1 MCGILAIVRP
11 SSSIPSP
18 SRHASRAN
26 SLLDRLAHRGPDGC
40 ATRTSDHAW
49 LGHRRLAIV
58 DPAGGAQP
66 LRDGTIAWI
75 ANAEIYN
82 HAELRALFGAARGTT
97 SDIAPLGP
105 AWRVLGAELPRAL
118 DAQFALVCVDERSG
132 DWIAAR
138 DHMGICPLYL
148 GRHADG
154 TLWFASEMK
163 ALIDDCESVELVEP
177 GHAWIRD
184 ASGTR
189 CERWYDPGWRH
200 GADDL
205 VPTHEQLRETLIDA
219 VDKRLMSDVPWGVL
233 LSGGVDSSVIAAIT
247 ARRARA
253 LGIGPVHSFSI
264 GLRGASDLEPARIVA
279 AHLGTVHHE
288 YVFTIEEAVA
298 SLPAVVEH
306 LESDQQIRTGVP
318 TYLLGRR
325 IAADGF
331 KMVLSGEGADETF
344 GGYLYFHSAPS
355 PAEFHAETVRKTTR
369 LHQYDV
375 MRANKAPMASGL
387 ELRFPFLDRRVLDLV
402 MRTAPEMR
410 MPRPGPDGRPMEKAF
425 LREAFEGWLPAEVLW
440 RQKEQFSDGC
450 GYGWVDELRRRAAAR
465 FDEAALLRAA
475 AACPDDPPA
484 NAEMLWMRE
493 LFDARFVHGRHS
505 GASARSTVGSGRSI
519 ACSSPEAVAWD
530 PAWAQL
536 AGDISGRALASLHES
551 RQALAS

>member
-1 MCGILAIVRP
+1 MCGILAVLRP
-11 SSSIPSP
+11 SATVPSP
-18 SRHASRAN
+18 ARHARRAEH
-26 SLLDRLAHRGPDGC
+26 LLDRLVHRGPDGR
-40 ATRTSDHAW
+40 ATRMTDHAW

-66 LRDGTIAWI
+66 LHDGGISWI

-82 HAELRALFGAARGTT
+82 HAELGALFGAAAGTT

-118 DAQFALVCVDERSG
+118 DAQFAFVCVDESTG
-132 DWIAAR
+132 HWIATR

-154 TLWFASEMK
+154 TIWFASEMK
-163 ALIDDCESVELVEP
+163 ALIDDCASVELVQP

-184 ASGTR
+184 ATGLR
-189 CERWYDPGWRH
+189 CERWYDPSWRH
-200 GADDL
+200 RANDRL
-205 VPTHEQLRETLIDA
+205 PTHAHLRQTLIGA

-233 LSGGVDSSVIAAIT
+233 LSGGIDSSVIAAIT
-247 ARRARA
+247 ARRAVE
-253 LGIGPVHSFSI
+253 LGIAPIHSFSI
-264 GLRGASDLEPARIVA
+264 GLRGASDLAPARQVA
-279 AHLGTVHHE
+279 DHLGTIHHE
-288 YVFTIEEAVA
+288 YTFTIDEAMA
-298 SLPAVVEH
+298 ALPQVVEH

-318 TYLLGRR
+318 TFLLGRR

-331 KMVLSGEGADETF
+331 KMALSGEGADEIF

-355 PAEFHAETVRKTTR
+355 PDEFHAETVRKTTR

-387 ELRFPFLDRRVLDLV
+387 ELRFPFLDRDVIELV
-402 MRTAPEMR
+402 MSAAPEMR
-410 MPRPGPDGRPMEKAF
+410 MPRPGPLCGPIEKAF
-425 LREAFEGWLPAEVLW
+425 LREAFEGWLPAEILW

-450 GYGWVDELRRRAAAR
+450 GYAWVDELRRRASMRYDQAG
-465 FDEAALLRAA
+465 LLRAA
-475 AACPDDPPA
+475 SAHPDDPPA

-493 LFDARFVHGRHS
+493 LFDARFVHGRCS
-505 GASARSTVGSGRSI
+505 GVSARTTTGSGRSI
-519 ACSSPEAVAWD
+519 ACSSPEAVTWD
-530 PAWAQL
+530 PTWEHL
-536 AGDISGRALASLHES
+536 AGDISGRALAGLHES